1 MNWPDFLSL
10 ATGFVVIAIVYFF
23 LVFWPLIRIMHRVGR
38 TGLWSLLVFV
48 WPLGLWLLAYTRW
61 PAIDPPRE

>member
-1 MNWPDFLSL
+1 MDWAQYLSL
-10 ATGFVVIAIVYFF
+10 AIGFAVIGIVYFF

-38 TGLWSLLVFV
+38 SGWWSLLVFV

-61 PAIDPPRE
+61 PAIDPPSQ

>member
-23 LVFWPLIRIMHRVGR
+23 LVFGPLIRIMHRVGR
-38 TGLWSLLVFV
+38 TGWWSLLVFV